1 LPGWTI
7 QLETSYGLFTTTVT
21 GPNGAYTFTN
31 LPGGTFT
38 VTELLLPGWTQSYPP
53 PPGNYSVGANEPG
66 TGILGL
72 AFGNWQPPLGE
83 VHGLKWN
90 DLDGDGSQD
99 DGEPGLAN
107 WQIQLQGDNGIF
119 SSTLTGSQGNY
130 WFMNLPPGNYTVT
143 EVLQSDWQQ
152 TWPEDG
158 HYAFLLSPGLIVEN
172 ANFGNWSS
180 YAVYLPAILKQ

>member
-1 LPGWTI
+1 LG
-7 QLETSYGLFTTTVT
+7 T
-21 GPNGAYTFTN
+21 GHADDIALGDLDGDGDLDAFISEESF
-31 LPGGTFT
+31 GEA
-38 VTELLLPGWTQSYPP
+38 V
-53 PPGNYSVGANEPG
+53 ANEVWLNEEDVPDPS
-66 TGILGL
+66 I
-72 AFGNWQPPLGE
+72 
-83 VHGLKWN
+83 HGMKWN

-158 HYAFLLSPGLIVEN
+158 QYAFLLSPGLIVEN